1 MPDAKSFREKERAFN
16 TAEKELASER
26 ARNGD
31 SPPITDGGAD
41 RRYCS
46 RRECGRASTA
56 QSGLETRCRIALRR
70 LGHQQSVRDWP
81 GIRGG
86 WIFVAADHSCRL
98 RAHGFGRH

>member
-26 ARNGD
+26 ASNGD

-46 RRECGRASTA
+46 RRECRRASAA
-56 QSGLETRCRIALRR
+56 QSGLEARGRLTLRR
-70 LGHQQSVRDWP
+70 LGHQQGVRDWS
-81 GIRGG
+81 GVCGG
-86 WIFVAADHSCRL
+86 WFFVAANHSCRL
-98 RAHGFGRH
+98 RAHW